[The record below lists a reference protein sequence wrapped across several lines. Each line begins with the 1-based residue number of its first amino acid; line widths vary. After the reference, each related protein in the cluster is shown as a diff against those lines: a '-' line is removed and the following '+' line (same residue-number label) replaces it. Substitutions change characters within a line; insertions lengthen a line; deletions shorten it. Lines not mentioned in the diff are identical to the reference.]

1 MPIRLLHLL
10 GGEHVWERTE
20 LLLIEEH
27 GEGVRILVV
36 ILMQVVVE

>member
-1 MPIRLLHLL
+1 MSIGLLHLL
-10 GGEHVWERTE
+10 GGEHIWERTE
-20 LLLIEEH
+20 LLLIEKH